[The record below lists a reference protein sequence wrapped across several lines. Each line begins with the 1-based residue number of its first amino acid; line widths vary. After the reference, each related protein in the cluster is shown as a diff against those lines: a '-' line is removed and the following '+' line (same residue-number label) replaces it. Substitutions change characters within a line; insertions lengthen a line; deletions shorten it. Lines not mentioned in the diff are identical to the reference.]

1 MCAGENKKKPILLKI
16 EKSAARIQSKN
27 EALALIL
34 LSMMM
39 LLVGGGLI
47 PPVLRVVGRII
58 SA

>member
-1 MCAGENKKKPILLKI
+1 MCLGENKKKPILLKI
-16 EKSAARIQSKN
+16 GRSAARIQSKN
-27 EALALIL
+27 GALALIL

-47 PPVLRVVGRII
+47 PQVLGVVGGII

>member
-1 MCAGENKKKPILLKI
+1 MCLGENKKKPILLKI
-16 EKSAARIQSKN
+16 ERSAARIQSKN
-27 EALALIL
+27 GALELIL

-47 PPVLRVVGRII
+47 PQVLGVVGGII